1 MFFSLNGYKSWEDAK
16 LSFHSWGKRQRDM
29 VDSWNK
35 IDLSVKD
42 HPDMVATK
50 DMNEEQELE

>member
-1 MFFSLNGYKSWEDAK
+1 
-16 LSFHSWGKRQRDM
+16 M